1 MFPVCAAWMAHEPAL
16 TRVTFAPDT
25 VQTAE
30 LVDEKLMGRPDVAV
44 AATTNGADPNTLF
57 GSALK
62 AMVWL
67 PWVTLKLWLTEG
79 AVA

>member
-1 MFPVCAAWMAHEPAL
+1 MFPVCDAWMAQEPAL
-16 TRVTFAPDT
+16 ARVTFAPDT

-30 LVDEKLMGRPDVAV
+30 VVDEKLTGRPDVAV
-44 AATTNGADPNTLF
+44 AATANGAEPNTLF
-57 GSALK
+57 DNALK